1 VQEPAVSLVAIR
13 TRLAAALL
21 AAVAMPVAAAPGVLD
36 CSFATNGVLT
46 ADLGG
51 TEAAHDAA
59 LTASGALLILN
70 SDLRVTR
77 ITPAGAVD
85 TSFGTAGSVT
95 PIIPGSPSAFD
106 LAVDSQG
113 RILIAGGRT
122 DGDNEVFV
130 ARLTSAGVL
139 DTSFGGGDG
148 WIGFDWSADTA
159 SGGIDRVG
167 DLLVASGDRP
177 VVIGSYDANGNIFNP
192 SNANIAVARLTD
204 SGVLDA
210 SFGVGGIGVASS
222 PGSVDDDARGGA
234 IDADGRILT
243 IGAWSPSSGPRNTI
257 VTRWNAN
264 GTLDTSFGTGGVLV
278 SDLSTTNIDD
288 FGISMAIDGSNRAM
302 LLSSTGDDPTIARLT
317 EAGTLDTSFGTGGI
331 VQRSFVGGQDVTER
345 ILVQS
350 DGRILVT
357 GWPVVGGTFR
367 FASMRFT
374 SAGVLD
380 TSWGGTGVV
389 TTVVGGN
396 MRAYSAVL
404 TANGRLVMA
413 GGLNN
418 DTQIVLARYLTDSGS
433 LLVPTLSFTAQTPN
447 PSLRTDPVSFTVSV
461 SAGATP
467 SGSVLIGD
475 GVDGCTATLAASGV
489 GVASG
494 SCSIAFSTA
503 GTRTVTA
510 DYNGGGAL
518 CRATQSVQQ
527 QVRFRVTPSAG
538 AGGVITPG
546 TVQGA
551 APGTTVAF
559 NLQPASGFT
568 VRGATGCGGTRN
580 GNIYTTGPINADCS
594 VAATFNAIPQAQAG
608 TLNLLE
614 DAGATAGQLVAIDDG
629 DPLTYSISTAPTRGS
644 VAITNAA
651 TGAYTYTPNPDANGN
666 DSFQFRVSDGSGL
679 SAPATVN
686 VTITPVNDAPTLSV
700 GANIDHPAGTVGA
713 QSRAGYF
720 GFDAGPPDE
729 DATQMVQDYS
739 FNPVVDPAGV
749 LVAGSLGGALDGT
762 LTYQLSGRAGT
773 AVVDVRVFDTGGIEN
788 GGVNQSAPRQFT
800 ITVAPGTDLE
810 VAIDDGRSLVQDG
823 ESTIYAIVVA
833 NAGPNDATATLA
845 TTLPPALTDVAW
857 TCVQASSTATC
868 PTPTSGTGSLS
879 TGVTLAVG
887 TALRFDLIATVD
899 GTIGDTITAAAGV
912 TLPAGVTAL
921 DPGDDTD
928 TDTNAI
934 VGNGVFGDG
943 FEGSGLSVPAGLR
956 ALADP
961 E

>member
-1 VQEPAVSLVAIR
+1 MSLVAIR

-21 AAVAMPVAAAPGVLD
+21 AAVAMPLAAAPGDLD
-36 CSFATNGVLT
+36 CSFASNGVLT

-59 LTASGALLILN
+59 LIASGALLILN

-77 ITPAGAVD
+77 ITPSGAVD
-85 TSFGTAGSVT
+85 TGFGTAGSVT
-95 PIIPGSPSAFD
+95 PVIPGSPSAFD

-113 RILIAGGRT
+113 RILVAGTRT

-130 ARLTSAGVL
+130 ARLTAAGVL

-148 WIGFDWSADTA
+148 WIGFDWSTDTA

-167 DLLVASGDRP
+167 DVLVAAGDRP
-177 VVIGSYDANGNIFNP
+177 LVIGSYDANGNIFNP

-204 SGVLDA
+204 SGALDA
-210 SFGVGGIGVASS
+210 TFGAGGIGVASS
-222 PGSVDDDARGGA
+222 TGSVDDDARGGA
-234 IDADGRILT
+234 IDDDGRILT

-257 VTRWNAN
+257 VTRWNPN
-264 GTLDTSFGTGGVLV
+264 GTLDTSFGTGGVVV

-288 FGISMAIDGSNRAM
+288 FGNSMAIDRSNRAM

-357 GWPVVGGTFR
+357 GWPVVGATFR

-404 TANGRLVMA
+404 TSGGRLVMA

-418 DTQIVLARYLTDSGS
+418 DTQIVVARYLTDGTV
-433 LLVPTLSFTAQTPN
+433 LPVPTLAFTGQSPN
-447 PSLRTDPVSFTVSV
+447 PSLRTDPVNFTVSV
-461 SAGATP
+461 SAT
-467 SGSVLIGD
+467 GSSLGGTVRIGD
-475 GVDGCTATLAASGV
+475 GVDACTATLGTAVLGT
-489 GVASG
+489 ASG

-518 CRATQSVQQ
+518 CRTTQSVQQ

-538 AGGVITPG
+538 PGGVITPG

-551 APGTTVAF
+551 APGGTVAF
-559 NLQPASGFT
+559 NLQPAAGFT
-568 VRGATGCGGTRN
+568 VRGATGCGGSRN
-580 GNIYTTGPINADCS
+580 GNVYTTGPVNADCS

-608 TLNLLE
+608 TLSVLE
-614 DAGATAGQLVAIDDG
+614 DAAPTAGQLVAIDDG
-629 DPLTYSISTAPTRGS
+629 DPLTYTISAVPTRGG
-644 VAITNAA
+644 VAITNAT
-651 TGAYTYTPNPDANGN
+651 TGAYTYTPDANANGA
-666 DSFQFRVSDGSGL
+666 DSFQFRAGDGSGL

-686 VTITPVNDAPTLSV
+686 VTITPVNDAPTLTV
-700 GANIDHPAGTVGA
+700 AGNIAHPAGTVGA
-713 QSRAGYF
+713 QTRPGHFS
-720 GFDAGPPDE
+720 FDAGPPDE
-729 DATQMVQDYS
+729 DATQTVQDYV
-739 FNPVVDPAGV
+739 FNPVSDPTGV
-749 LVAGSLGGALDGT
+749 LVPGTLTGSLDGSLG
-762 LTYQLSGRAGT
+762 YELSGRAGT
-773 AVVDVRVFDTGGIEN
+773 AVIDVRVFDTGGIDN

-823 ESTIYAIVVA
+823 ESTVYAIVVA

-868 PTPTSGTGSLS
+868 PTPASGTGSLS

-899 GTIGDTITAAAGV
+899 GMIGDTIAATTGV
-912 TLPAGVTAL
+912 TLPAGVAAL

-934 VGNGVFGDG
+934 VGNGVFEDG
-943 FEGSGLSVPAGLR
+943 FEGPALSVPAGLR
-956 ALADP
+956 ALSDP